1 MKVNRPWPVELD
13 ELSSWIGSNK
23 ELVQGPGGNTSYKN
37 GDLVWVKASGTRLE
51 EASHREIFA
60 ELSLLTGEPTHR
72 SQHKPSIEKFFHIS
86 NPSPYVA
93 HVHSVGSM
101 SVAFRSDAEQVLAK
115 AENRISLAMIPY
127 SRPGVSLEHEI
138 SKNIDFEVHQG
149 ALLGNHGLLVWGITA
164 DECKRKIILTE
175 ELFGDWELLG
185 FTSSEAFR
193 NATKRDIRNSYLAP
207 DHAVFFGDNLD
218 VQQDLPEQ
226 KKWLNEFAAA
236 LSEAIRRVPA
246 DVELVFLTESE
257 VEGLR
262 SWDSEIA
269 RKEAN

>member
-1 MKVNRPWPVELD
+1 
-13 ELSSWIGSNK
+13 
-23 ELVQGPGGNTSYKN
+23 
-37 GDLVWVKASGTRLE
+37 
-51 EASHREIFA
+51 
-60 ELSLLTGEPTHR
+60 
-72 SQHKPSIEKFFHIS
+72 
-86 NPSPYVA
+86 
-93 HVHSVGSM
+93 
-101 SVAFRSDAEQVLAK
+101 
-115 AENRISLAMIPY
+115 
-127 SRPGVSLEHEI
+127 
-138 SKNIDFEVHQG
+138 
-149 ALLGNHGLLVWGITA
+149 
-164 DECKRKIILTE
+164 LTE